1 MIKKLIF
8 NNVKNNKLM
17 SAATV
22 FFMTASAMLI
32 SLSVLLLSDLMG
44 AVGKSAER
52 AVIPDFMQMHT
63 GNIAEMQIKAFAE
76 SSSEVKEFQICSFLN
91 LNNSEITLGNCSLA
105 DSTQDNGLS
114 VQGERFDFLLG
125 MDNEVPDVKKGQVYV
140 PVCYREM
147 YDLSVGD
154 KMNIGGSELVIAG
167 FFRDAQMNSMLASS
181 KRFLVNAADYEELRF
196 RGEEEYLIEFLL
208 NSGSDVNKFST
219 AYASAELPSNGPAIT
234 KPLIRMMNA
243 LSDGIM
249 ILIIFL
255 AGIAVIIISVLCI
268 RFILLLQTERDKT
281 EICTLKALGIE
292 KSDIR
297 NMYFSKY
304 LVFSA
309 CAVVTGLAA
318 AFLLRIPLGEKI
330 RELYG
335 SGDNG
340 VMTCVISIAAAA
352 AAEGLILLAVWKIL
366 KRTDKMSPVEA
377 MISAHESEKNS
388 RSGQYILTGIV
399 TGLCTFIML
408 VPQNLYTTM
417 SAPDFTS
424 YMGIGN
430 SDMRID
436 VRMSDDIAGKTE
448 SIAAELKADKN
459 VKNYSV
465 LCTKSLTAE
474 LPDNTTVNLF
484 VENGDHKVFP
494 VVYSKGRCPE
504 KENEIALSSMNS
516 QELGLDTGSELYL
529 TVNGEKTKYT
539 VCGIYS
545 DITNGGK
552 TAKTCGNTGGDDIVW
567 SIIYVS
573 LADSPNKDSW
583 TEHYRSLGADV
594 TDIADYIVKTYGQTL
609 DMIDSASKVAA
620 VTGAM
625 VTAVVVMLFMKLI
638 TEKKRPEIS
647 LQKALGFRSGD
658 IMCLYFAKGIIPAAA
673 GIFIGVLLANIL
685 GEGLCGVALKL
696 FGADSFRFVIDGLRA
711 YLILPVIMLITSA
724 AAVLTGIYS
733 IRKISAFECCYGKE

>member
-1 MIKKLIF
+1 
-8 NNVKNNKLM
+8 
-17 SAATV
+17 
-22 FFMTASAMLI
+22 
-32 SLSVLLLSDLMG
+32 
-44 AVGKSAER
+44 
-52 AVIPDFMQMHT
+52 
-63 GNIAEMQIKAFAE
+63 
-76 SSSEVKEFQICSFLN
+76 
-91 LNNSEITLGNCSLA
+91 
-105 DSTQDNGLS
+105 
-114 VQGERFDFLLG
+114 
-125 MDNEVPDVKKGQVYV
+125 
-140 PVCYREM
+140 M

-181 KRFLVNAADYEELRF
+181 KRFLVNAVDYEEMRSH
-196 RGEEEYLIEFLL
+196 GEEEYLIEFLL

-219 AYASAELPSNGPAIT
+219 AYAAAELPSNGPAIT

-255 AGIAVIIISVLCI
+255 VGIVVILISVLCI
-268 RFILLLQTERDKT
+268 RFILLLQTERDRT

-292 KSDIR
+292 KKDIKR
-297 NMYFSKY
+297 IYFSKY
-304 LVFSA
+304 LMFSV
-309 CAVVTGLAA
+309 CGGVLGLAA
-318 AFLLRIPLGEKI
+318 AFLLRMPLGEKI

-352 AAEGLILLAVWKIL
+352 VVESLILLAVWKIL
-366 KRTDKMSPVEA
+366 KRTDKMPPVEA
-377 MISAHESEKNS
+377 MISAHDSEKS
-388 RSGQYILTGIV
+388 GRCGQYMLTGLV
-399 TGLCTFIML
+399 AGLCTFIML

-436 VRMSDDIAGKTE
+436 VRMSDDIAGETE

-459 VKNYSV
+459 VRNYSV

-474 LPDNTTVNLF
+474 LSDNTTVNLF
-484 VENGDHKVFP
+484 VENGDHTVFP
-494 VVYSKGRCPE
+494 VVYSKGRYPE
-504 KENEIALSSMNS
+504 KANEIALSSMNS
-516 QELGLDTGSELYL
+516 QELGLDVGSEFYL

-552 TAKTCGNTGGDDIVW
+552 TAKTCGNIGGDDIVW

-573 LADSPNKDSW
+573 LAQGADKGSFA
-583 TEHYRSLGADV
+583 EHYRILGADV

-609 DMIDSASKVAA
+609 DMVDSASKVAA

-638 TEKKRPEIS
+638 AEKKRLEIS
-647 LQKALGFRSGD
+647 LQKALGFKSGD
-658 IMCLYFAKGIIPAAA
+658 IILLYFVKGIIPAAA

-685 GEGLCGVALKL
+685 GEGLCGAALKL
-696 FGADSFRFVIDGLRA
+696 FGADSFRFVIDGLWA
-711 YLILPVIMLITSA
+711 YIILPMIMLITSA
-724 AAVLTGIYS
+724 AAVLTGINS